1 MARQAAEPADATA
14 GCVAHAATKKT
25 RLAEAAPAGGCG
37 VVPPGPIGI
46 RCLACGSDDLDAT
59 EQPRGDEAVR
69 CRRCGEWTTYGA
81 LEAAAVEAVR
91 RELARRLGG

>member
-1 MARQAAEPADATA
+1 MAGQATGPADAMA
-14 GCVAHAATKKT
+14 RPVADAAARTGS
-25 RLAEAAPAGGCG
+25 AAAVPTGGHDAA
-37 VVPPGPIGI
+37 PPGPISI

-81 LEAAAVEAVR
+81 LETAAVEAVR
-91 RELARRLGG
+91 RELARRLGR